1 MFTARQSR
9 NEWLGVEVAEVFS
22 ARPHWFVNA
31 HRDIVFQP
39 VTRRYYVKMAKRIV
53 EILSQPDSHL
63 IIVFLELIT
72 IIIVVKFGVGRP

>member
-1 MFTARQSR
+1 
-9 NEWLGVEVAEVFS
+9 
-22 ARPHWFVNA
+22 VNA